1 MNTVEKYRIRNEHVR
16 NKLGVPHILDI
27 VKKGNMTSWEK

>member
-1 MNTVEKYRIRNEHVR
+1 MNTVEKHRIRNEYVR

-27 VKKGNMTSWEK
+27 IRKRQPPRN